1 MAASLLRR
9 AASGRGRC
17 PSPAESLRRLVSSE
31 AAPEQALPR
40 PLPEMPPFEH
50 RPSPYAGMG
59 GAEILEKR
67 KKFLGPSLFYYYQ
80 KPVHTSYTYPLLL
93 RHGDCPVQEDET
105 CA

>member
-9 AASGRGRC
+9 AAASRGRC
-17 PSPAESLRRLVSSE
+17 PSPSEALRRLVSSD

-40 PLPEMPPFEH
+40 PPPEMPPFEH

-59 GAEILEKR
+59 GTEILEKR

-80 KPVHTSYTYPLLL
+80 KPVRFTNPYPICFTSSWRL
-93 RHGDCPVQEDET
+93 RFCV
-105 CA
+105 